1 MPNVDGGTAV
11 TADMVP
17 QAKGNGMM
25 RTIRLLTA
33 ATCLVLLSPGA
44 GSAGMQGRTASPT
57 TAAAVKAVPVKTGLN
72 GPSGFTFSPAGKI
85 WYLERGTGE
94 VRILNPKTGSDH
106 LFFTIGGVDGTGER
120 GALGIDLDPA
130 FRTRPFVYV
139 YVTRTW
145 RGALRNQLVRIKK
158 SGGHGI
164 GLHVLVSTPASSD
177 PYHNGGRI
185 LFGPDHKLYVMIGE
199 GHHPVN
205 AQDLTA
211 NLRGKILR
219 LDRDGT
225 PAAGDPHG
233 RIWSFGHRNSFGFTF
248 DPKTRRLWETENGPE
263 CNDEIN
269 LIVKGGNYG
278 WGPNEF
284 CGGTAPQD
292 TNNSGPKPRHLPKR
306 YSGPLDRADG
316 GAFDGGRSEPPHLLQ
331 RTHRD
336 LPARSGLIGTFGG
349 RAFGGGPVRSSVKGG
364 ASVPRRMQGGLAVNI
379 GRPKRIIEI
388 EPATVPLPEPQMPM
402 PEPGPAPV
410 EPMPLELPVEP
421 PGS

>member
-1 MPNVDGGTAV
+1 VPNVDGGTAV

-94 VRILNPKTGSDH
+94 IRILNPKTGSDH

-306 YSGPLDRADG
+306 YFANTIGITGAAFCISCGLGAALNGDLVFGDVNNGVVRAINMNAARTGFSKAPRALLTAPTGVHSMEVGPNHRIYFSGPTGIYRLA
-316 GAFDGGRSEPPHLLQ
+316 
-331 RTHRD
+331 
-336 LPARSGLIGTFGG
+336 PA
-349 RAFGGGPVRSSVKGG
+349 
-364 ASVPRRMQGGLAVNI
+364 
-379 GRPKRIIEI
+379 
-388 EPATVPLPEPQMPM
+388 
-402 PEPGPAPV
+402 
-410 EPMPLELPVEP
+410 
-421 PGS
+421 